1 MFILKYKNI
10 VTVIIKKTCLQNSI
24 CHKVDPSND
33 FTIKPPKLRQNAPRK
48 INNGPGN
55 FEIKFI

>member
-1 MFILKYKNI
+1 M

-48 INNGPGN
+48 INNGPGS